1 MKGKKYSEEQ
11 IISVLK
17 EWDAGAQLKDV
28 CRKYGVTDSTL
39 YNWKRKYGGM
49 EVSDAKKLKALE
61 DENRKLKRIVAD
73 LTLDNTALKD
83 IVSGKI

>member
-1 MKGKKYSEEQ
+1 MKSKRFKEEQ
-11 IISVLK
+11 IIGILK
-17 EWDAGAQLKDV
+17 EHEAGVTMKDLA
-28 CRKYGVTDSTL
+28 RKYGVADVTL
-39 YNWKRKYGGM
+39 YTWKRKFGGM
-49 EVSDAKKLKALE
+49 DVGDAKKLKALE

>member
-1 MKGKKYSEEQ
+1 MKSKRFKEEQ
-11 IISVLK
+11 IIGILK
-17 EWDAGAQLKDV
+17 EHEAGVTMKDLA
-28 CRKYGVTDSTL
+28 RKYGVADVTL
-39 YNWKRKYGGM
+39 YAWKRKFGGM
-49 EVSDAKKLKALE
+49 DVGDAKKLKALE

>member
-1 MKGKKYSEEQ
+1 MKGIRFKEEQ
-11 IISVLK
+11 IIKILK
-17 EWDAGAQLKDV
+17 EWDAGLPMKDLA
-28 CRKYGVTDSTL
+28 RKHGVTDATL

-49 EVSDAKKLKALE
+49 ELGDAKKLKALD

-73 LTLDNTALKD
+73 LTLDNMALKD

>member
-1 MKGKKYSEEQ
+1 MKGKRFKEEQ
-11 IISVLK
+11 IIGILK
-17 EWDAGAQLKDV
+17 ELDSGLSMKDL
-28 CRKYGVTDSTL
+28 CRKYGVADATV

-49 EVSDAKKLKALE
+49 DIGDAKKLKALE

-73 LTLDNTALKD
+73 QSLDLMALKD